1 MALPYFLSFLL
12 TLSYLRWTETTK
24 SLGFSSAPHVVHL
37 PLDGLSTSLTD
48 FNIIILCITDPH
60 LLHTTS
66 TEGNDISFLPA
77 YLPCLCTKPGLS
89 IIIEQM
95 VKAIKTAMNAIA
107 AAFVP
112 TLTFS
117 TVSERKEKER
127 KYRRKDI
134 LIGIYCSID

>member
-1 MALPYFLSFLL
+1 
-12 TLSYLRWTETTK
+12 
-24 SLGFSSAPHVVHL
+24 
-37 PLDGLSTSLTD
+37 
-48 FNIIILCITDPH
+48 
-60 LLHTTS
+60 
-66 TEGNDISFLPA
+66 
-77 YLPCLCTKPGLS
+77 
-89 IIIEQM
+89 
-95 VKAIKTAMNAIA
+95 MNAIA